1 MASDLMTRSEPM
13 NPHTFWVEAPHV
25 SSFQGVVGAY
35 LDLKLQDR
43 VRKALEK
50 QLIHSHVKSRDDLL

>member
-1 MASDLMTRSEPM
+1 M